1 MADNE
6 HEELVD
12 YDDEEVSTDSNS
24 AARIRFPL
32 TAAAAVLERSIEL
45 TRSYPYLVASIAL
58 ILSDLTPYLPIDPL
72 L

>member
-24 AARIRFPL
+24 AERIRLPL
-32 TAAAAVLERSIEL
+32 TAAAVLERSIEL
-45 TRSYPYLVASIAL
+45 TRSYPYLAL
-58 ILSDLTPYLPIDPL
+58 H
-72 L
+72 

>member
-24 AARIRFPL
+24 AERIRFPL
-32 TAAAAVLERSIEL
+32 TAPP
-45 TRSYPYLVASIAL
+45 PYWK
-58 ILSDLTPYLPIDPL
+58 DPL
-72 L
+72 N